1 MEPFSAKSST
11 SKPLFP
17 KGPALGL
24 PALILCLVS
33 AGFILADSRSTA
45 LVPLR
50 HFVSITLTPVV
61 WLAEL
66 PSNIANLGGY
76 LSGRGTLL
84 SENTELRESL
94 LRQEARLRRLDALE
108 AENRRLRE
116 LLSSSSQL
124 EEHVL
129 VAEILSISQDPYRHQ
144 IMINKGARDGVY
156 RGQAIVDAYG
166 VLGQIVT
173 VNPHRAIAMLITD
186 PDHSIPVEVNR
197 TGLQTVARG
206 RGEGGGLALPFLPGN
221 ADVRVGDLLVS
232 SALGGRFPEGYPVGE
247 VAEVRYQPGEHF
259 MEAIA
264 YPAARILRGRQVL
277 LVWSESYLVEEGSN
291 PSAVP
296 DPAAAPPAGQ
306 QP

>member
-1 MEPFSAKSST
+1 MEPFSANNS

-24 PALILCLVS
+24 PALLLCLTS
-33 AGFILADSRSTA
+33 AAFILADSRTTT

-50 HFVSITLTPVV
+50 HAASVLLTPVV

-66 PSNIANLGGY
+66 PSTISNFGGY
-76 LSGRGTLL
+76 FSRRDTVLE
-84 SENTELRESL
+84 ENARLREDL
-94 LRQEARLRRLDALE
+94 LRQEARLRRLAALE
-108 AENRRLRE
+108 AENQRLRE

-144 IMINKGARDGVY
+144 IMINKGTRDGVY

-173 VNPHRAIAMLITD
+173 VNPQRATAMLITD

-247 VAEVRYQPGEHF
+247 IAEVRYQPGEHF
-259 MEAIA
+259 MEAIG

-277 LVWSESYLVEEGSN
+277 LVWSESYLVEEAESQ
-291 PSAVP
+291 PTQ
-296 DPAAAPPAGQ
+296 DTAAPAESLKP
-306 QP
+306 